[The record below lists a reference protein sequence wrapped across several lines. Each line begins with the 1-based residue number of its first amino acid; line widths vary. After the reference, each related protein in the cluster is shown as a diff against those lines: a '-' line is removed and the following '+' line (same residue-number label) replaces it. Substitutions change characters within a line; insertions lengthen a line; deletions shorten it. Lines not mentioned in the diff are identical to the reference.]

1 MTESEDHMPPFPR
14 VSTIMPTPF
23 DADGALDL
31 DSLAQLTRFLVGTG
45 VDAVTVLGVM
55 GEAPKLDDAEQ
66 EAVLRTTVEAA
77 GGRIPVY
84 AGSSAAGTELMVR
97 RSLRWLELGAAGLLV
112 APPPVQS
119 DRVIA
124 AHYARLDAALQR
136 AGSGAP
142 IILHDYPA
150 TTGIR
155 MSPELVAR
163 LAAELPSVRVIKLE
177 DPPTAPKISA
187 IRALDSDIVIVGGL
201 GGTYLYEELERGADG
216 IMTGLSYP
224 EVLVRVCSLHAAGD
238 RDAARE
244 AFYRACPLLR
254 FEFQPGVGLALRK
267 EVYRRRGAIAHAT
280 VRSPGAQI
288 DAALGSE
295 LSAVLAFVGAEGA
308 LA

>member
-1 MTESEDHMPPFPR
+1 
-14 VSTIMPTPF
+14 
-23 DADGALDL
+23 
-31 DSLAQLTRFLVGTG
+31 
-45 VDAVTVLGVM
+45 
-55 GEAPKLDDAEQ
+55 
-66 EAVLRTTVEAA
+66 
-77 GGRIPVY
+77 
-84 AGSSAAGTELMVR
+84 VR

-124 AHYARLDAALQR
+124 AHYTRLDTALQR

-163 LAAELPSVRVIKLE
+163 LAAELPSVRVVKLE